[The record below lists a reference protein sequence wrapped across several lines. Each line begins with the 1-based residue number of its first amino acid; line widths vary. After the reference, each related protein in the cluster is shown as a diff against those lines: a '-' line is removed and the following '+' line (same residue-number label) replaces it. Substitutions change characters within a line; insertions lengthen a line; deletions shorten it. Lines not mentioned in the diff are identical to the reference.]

1 MTREEAIRIIDQET
15 TCNALGEIE
24 YFGGFSGEWARSIAL
39 CEALSMAAAALREQE
54 TKGLEIDTVKPLT
67 IDELREMDGEP
78 VWLMGD
84 DKFYI
89 VNNDFRLPW
98 GKREPCGVDMWGAG
112 TSLLLLAKCGLYRHK
127 PKEV

>member
-1 MTREEAIRIIDQET
+1 MTREEAIRIIDTKT
-15 TCNALGEIE
+15 TCDALSEIE

-39 CEALSMAAAALREQE
+39 CEALSMAAAALRERE
-54 TKGLEIDTVKPLT
+54 ERENPKPLT
-67 IDELREMDGEP
+67 LDELREMDGEP

-112 TSLLLLAKCGLYRHK
+112 TSLSLLAECGLYRHK